1 MAAVKRKVGV
11 RVIKSRNFFAVVETA
26 IGVSCFMRRWNV
38 CAVNLRIK
46 PLIKIQNDRVVKVC
60 LSVVNFCIR
69 IAFLHTSVV
78 NCNLYFHLLL
88 LFAPIKRRRVSKC
101 FAEKLAK
108 IVVVVYTDLIGNVC
122 QWLVGIFDEFPCA

>member
-1 MAAVKRKVGV
+1 MEAVKRKVGV
-11 RVIKSRNFFAVVETA
+11 RAIKSRNFFAVVETA

-78 NCNLYFHLLL
+78 DCNLYFHLLL
-88 LFAPIKRRRVSKC
+88 LFVPIKRRRVSKC

-108 IVVVVYTDLIGNVC
+108 IVVVVYADLFANVR
-122 QWLVGIFDEFPCA
+122 QRLVCCFN

>member
-78 NCNLYFHLLL
+78 NCNLYFRLLL
-88 LFAPIKRRRVSKC
+88 LFAAVKRRGMTECLTKNL
-101 FAEKLAK
+101 AEV
-108 IVVVVYTDLIGNVC
+108 VVVVYTDLIGNVR

>member
-108 IVVVVYTDLIGNVC
+108 IVVVVYTDLIGNVR